1 VKDNTQK
8 LEIKYTYIAAWA
20 GNAELYSVIRC
31 DNETY
36 ERQIVA
42 SFDELSKEENA
53 ELSQKCVDAL
63 NFTTDHDKL
72 RAQLKAAEERNKELE
87 KALIELRIVSVN
99 YGNFTDKYRPRFLEV
114 ILETEQ
120 ALTT

>member
-63 NFTTDHDKL
+63 NFTTDHDIM
-72 RAQLKAAEERNKELE
+72 RAQLKAAE
-87 KALIELRIVSVN
+87 
-99 YGNFTDKYRPRFLEV
+99 DKLANIGQYIDAYQVASIRVPSYWLKK
-114 ILETEQ
+114 IKQ

>member
-1 VKDNTQK
+1 MKDNTQK

-63 NFTTDHDKL
+63 NFTTDHDIM
-72 RAQLKAAEERNKELE
+72 RAQLKAAEEKIAELE
-87 KALIELRIVSVN
+87 KYASGFKWLENRYLLRID
-99 YGNFTDKYRPRFLEV
+99 YLEK
-114 ILETEQ
+114 Q